1 MAPLSQWNLSRV
13 ERVSVENSGIVCAM
27 LSETPARARP
37 SRPRLP
43 VESASMLRIG
53 SDLATRRDF
62 LTVGGLCRLGGL
74 LVTRFAANAG
84 DRRAAK
90 AACDRQVG
98 DLPLHARRTKPD
110 RDVRSQDDGPCGHLQ
125 RQRRGGQFDCRR
137 HLRLGISA
145 LGRPWAHAT
154 TIVRSF
160 RDGDGNH
167 DIKPI
172 VGKATGGANL
182 GSLYARIAGANRPH
196 SGMPTNVALYPRAVE
211 PAAQPAIKQF
221 GEFESA
227 GPFGTAYS
235 PFAPSGGGDLKNDL
249 KLRLPL
255 DRIDDRRHL
264 LAGLDR
270 MRRSLDSAG
279 LMEGVDSLRQQ
290 AFDTLLGGVADAFN
304 LSREDPGTVR
314 RYDTAPLVR
323 PDQINKRLH
332 NYNYYVDNAKTLGK
346 LLLLARRLCERGCG
360 FVTVT
365 TSFVWD
371 MHADINNAG
380 VEEGMRYMAPPFD
393 HAVSTFL
400 EDVAARGLSD
410 KILLVCCGEMGRTHR
425 INGRG
430 GRDHWGNL
438 APLLLSGGGLKMG
451 RVIGQSTRDA
461 AEPLTEPVTIP
472 NLVSTVLQTLL
483 DVGQLRLAPGVPREI
498 VRATNERPIEELV

>member
-1 MAPLSQWNLSRV
+1 
-13 ERVSVENSGIVCAM
+13 
-27 LSETPARARP
+27 
-37 SRPRLP
+37 
-43 VESASMLRIG
+43 MLRIG
-53 SDLATRRDF
+53 SDLTSRRDF
-62 LTVGGLCRLGGL
+62 LTVGGLALGGL
-74 LVTRFAANAG
+74 SLPGLLQTRAIGAQQKLPVTDKSVIFLFMHGGPSQIETFDPKMTAPAG
-84 DRRAAK
+84 ICSVNGEVPTSIAGITYGSAFPRLA
-90 AACDRQVG
+90 G
-98 DLPLHARRTKPD
+98 LARST
-110 RDVRSQDDGPCGHLQ
+110 S
-125 RQRRGGQFDCRR
+125 
-137 HLRLGISA
+137 
-145 LGRPWAHAT
+145 
-154 TIVRSF
+154 IVRSF
-160 RDGDGNH
+160 KTGDGNH

-211 PAAQPAIKQF
+211 PAAQPAIKTF

-270 MRRSLDSAG
+270 IRRSLDSAG

-304 LSREDPGTVR
+304 LSREDAATIR

-393 HAVSTFL
+393 HAVSAFL

-438 APLLLSGGGLKMG
+438 APLLLAGGGLKMG

-472 NLVSTVLQTLL
+472 HLVSTVLHTLL
-483 DVGQLRLAPGVPREI
+483 DVGQLRLATGVPREI
-498 VRATNERPIEELV
+498 VRATAERPIEELL